1 MERGPW
7 ESFVYFL
14 SRGKRYQ
21 LDALAMLLDACHH
34 AGGKFEGGA
43 ACGAVHARL
52 FAGAHGIDKGLELGA
67 QRLNRR
73 RLHLFK
79 DELRLRARLIY
90 GDAQCFCPGAIEL
103 DVFFLLS
110 HSSYTISFCV
120 NPATRYAS

>member
-7 ESFVYFL
+7 ESFVYLL

-21 LDALAMLLDACHH
+21 LDALAMLLDACHY

-67 QRLNRR
+67 QRLNSRR
-73 RLHLFK
+73 RQLFK
-79 DELRLRARLIY
+79 GELRLRARLFNA
-90 GDAQCFCPGAIEL
+90 DAQRIAPGVVDIDECI
-103 DVFFLLS
+103 LL
-110 HSSYTISFCV
+110 
-120 NPATRYAS
+120 